1 MNAEST
7 NAQEFSDQR
16 VLITGGTKGA
26 GEAMV
31 RRFAAAGARVATTA
45 RAMTCPEGLPCEVY
59 IPADV
64 ATPAGAHTVAQTVLE
79 KWRGVDVLIHNVGGS
94 SMPAGGFSV
103 ITDELWQAELDLNL
117 LAAVRLDRLLLPH
130 MIERRSGVVIH
141 ISSIQRTLPLPAS
154 TTAYA
159 AAKAALTTYS
169 KSLSKEI
176 GPKGVRVLSVAPG
189 WIYTSASEALVQRI
203 ASEANI
209 DEQAARQTIL
219 DALGGIPIGRP
230 AEPVEI
236 ADLVAF
242 LASSRAGSIHGT
254 EYVIDGGT
262 IPTV

>member
-1 MNAEST
+1 MKTESMNSL
-7 NAQEFSDQR
+7 EFADQR

-45 RAMTCPEGLPCEVY
+45 RATTCPEALPCEVY

-64 ATPAGAHTVAQTVLE
+64 ATPAGSETVAQTVLE
-79 KWRGVDVLIHNVGGS
+79 RWGGVDVLIHNVGGS
-94 SMPAGGFSV
+94 AMPPGGFAV
-103 ITDELWQAELDLNL
+103 ITDELWEAELNLNF
-117 LAAVRLDRLLLPH
+117 LAAVRLDRSLLPH

-141 ISSIQRTLPLPAS
+141 ISSIQRSLPLPAS

-159 AAKAALTTYS
+159 SAKAALTTYS
-169 KSLSKEI
+169 KSISKEL
-176 GPKGVRVLSVAPG
+176 GPLGVRVLSVAPG
-189 WIYTSASEALVQRI
+189 WIYTSASEALVKRI
-203 ASEANI
+203 AEEGNI
-209 DEQAARQTIL
+209 DEQAARQSIL

-230 AEPVEI
+230 AEPIEV

-242 LASSRAGSIHGT
+242 LASPRAGSIHGA

>member
-1 MNAEST
+1 MNSESM
-7 NAQEFSDQR
+7 NSQEFAGQR
-16 VLITGGTKGA
+16 VLVTGGTKGA

-45 RAMTCPEGLPCEVY
+45 RAATCPEGLPCELY

-64 ATPAGAHTVAQTVLE
+64 ATPAGVETVARTVLE
-79 KWRGVDVLIHNVGGS
+79 RWDGVDVLINNVGGS
-94 SMPAGGFSV
+94 ATPVGGFAV
-103 ITDELWQAELDLNL
+103 ITDELWEAELNLNFL
-117 LAAVRLDRLLLPH
+117 SAVRLDRALLPH
-130 MIERRSGVVIH
+130 VIERRSGVVIH
-141 ISSIQRTLPLPAS
+141 ISSIQRSLPLPAS

-169 KSLSKEI
+169 KSLSKEL

-189 WIYTSASEALVQRI
+189 WIYTSNSEAFVRRL
-203 ASEANI
+203 AAEGNI
-209 DEQAARQTIL
+209 DEQAARQSIL

-230 AEPVEI
+230 AEPIEV

-242 LASSRAGSIHGT
+242 LASPRAGSIHGA

>member
-1 MNAEST
+1 MKAETMNSL
-7 NAQEFSDQR
+7 EFANQR
-16 VLITGGTKGA
+16 VLVTGGSKGA

-45 RAMTCPEGLPCEVY
+45 RATTCPEGLPCELY

-64 ATPAGAHTVAQTVLE
+64 ATPAGVETVARTVLE
-79 KWRGVDVLIHNVGGS
+79 RWGGVDVLINNVGGS
-94 SMPAGGFSV
+94 ATPVGGFAV
-103 ITDELWQAELDLNL
+103 ITDELWEAELNLNFL
-117 LAAVRLDRLLLPH
+117 SAVRLDRALLPH

-141 ISSIQRTLPLPAS
+141 ISSIQRSLPLPAS

-169 KSLSKEI
+169 KSLSKEL

-189 WIYTSASEALVQRI
+189 WIYTAASEVFVKRLA
-203 ASEANI
+203 AEGNI
-209 DEQAARQTIL
+209 DEQAARQSIL

-230 AEPVEI
+230 AEPVEV

-242 LASSRAGSIHGT
+242 LASSRAGSIHGA